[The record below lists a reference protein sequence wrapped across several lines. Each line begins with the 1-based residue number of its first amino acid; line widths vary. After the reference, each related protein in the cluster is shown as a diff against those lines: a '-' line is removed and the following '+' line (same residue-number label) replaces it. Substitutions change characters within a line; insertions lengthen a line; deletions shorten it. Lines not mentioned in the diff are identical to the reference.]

1 MTVKELIEEL
11 EKVEN
16 KNLQIRI
23 HGTGPDG
30 WTYYNAV
37 PQPPINTW
45 EDFYNHDWSKQD
57 TVKFLT
63 QPLKYMSILSAKRVI
78 THLKNTIS

>member
-30 WTYYNAV
+30 WTYYNDL
-37 PQPPINTW
+37 
-45 EDFYNHDWSKQD
+45 EYCSKEVVFEEFNFEGKLVNQYR
-57 TVKFLT
+57 TRF
-63 QPLKYMSILSAKRVI
+63 VI
-78 THLKNTIS
+78 SGGMF

>member
-23 HGTGPDG
+23 HGTSPDG
-30 WTYYNAV
+30 WTYYNDLEWCDREKV
-37 PQPPINTW
+37 CEEVLDEEGFEYKIRYR
-45 EDFYNHDWSKQD
+45 F
-57 TVKFLT
+57 
-63 QPLKYMSILSAKRVI
+63 VI
-78 THLKNTIS
+78 SGGMF

>member
-23 HGTGPDG
+23 HGTSPDG
-30 WTYYNAV
+30 WAYYNDLEWCEREKV
-37 PQPPINTW
+37 CKEVYYEDGGW
-45 EDFYNHDWSKQD
+45 ELQYRYRF
-57 TVKFLT
+57 
-63 QPLKYMSILSAKRVI
+63 VI
-78 THLKNTIS
+78 SGGMF